1 MNRKP
6 MWAGPQKFYPED
18 PDILKKYFKKVID
31 KTAAKQEVKAV
42 MLPHAG
48 YFYSGAVAGK
58 TISCVKVPDTIILL
72 GPNHTGL
79 GQPYSLVRK
88 GLWSTPLG
96 EIKIC
101 SKLADL
107 ILENSDLITEDETP
121 HTHEHSLEVELPF
134 LKYLNSNISIVP
146 IIISD
151 FFIDRLEA
159 VGDSLARAIVE
170 YAKPVLI
177 VISSDMT
184 HYEPAEQVELKDQRA
199 IDAMLELNPQELF
212 ARVNAENISMCGFG
226 PAVIGLFAC
235 KKLGAK
241 KARLIDYQT
250 SGDVTEDFSSVVGY
264 AGIII
269 Q

>member
-6 MWAGPQKFYPED
+6 MWAGPQNFYPAD
-18 PDILKKYFKKVID
+18 PDLLKKYFKKVID
-31 KTAAKQEVKAV
+31 KTAAKLDVKAV

-58 TISCVKVPDTIILL
+58 TISCVNVPDTVIIL

-79 GQPYSLVRK
+79 GRPYSLVRR
-88 GLWSTPLG
+88 GIWSTPLG
-96 EIKIC
+96 EINIC

-134 LKYLNSNISIVP
+134 LQYMNNNISIVP

-159 VGDSLARAIVE
+159 VGNSLAQTIE
-170 YAKPVLI
+170 QYAKPVLI

-184 HYEPAEQVELKDQRA
+184 HYESAEQVKSKDQRA
-199 IDAMLELNPQELF
+199 IDSMLELNHQELF
-212 ARVNAENISMCGFG
+212 ARVKAENISMCGFA
-226 PAVIGLFAC
+226 PAIIGLFAS
-235 KKLGAK
+235 KKIGAK
-241 KARLIDYQT
+241 TARLINYQT